1 MAVETQRPGE
11 RGRPLGVAAL
21 VRAASRL
28 LEERIGVV
36 WVEGEISTLRAPTS
50 GHVYFVLKEGR
61 AQVPALMWRSTA
73 VRLGFR
79 LEEGKRFLV
88 RGKLAV
94 YPEQGKV
101 QLYVDAA
108 EPAGLG
114 AAALRLAELKGR
126 LAAEGFFD
134 AAKKRTLPRFPRRIA
149 VVTSPTGAAIR
160 DILRTLERR
169 YPTPVVIAPCQV
181 QGPMAPA
188 DIAWSIRRAARLRR
202 VDVIIVGRGGGSAE
216 DLGAF
221 NEEAV
226 VRAIAASPV
235 PVISAVGHEI
245 DVTLADLAADAR
257 AATPTAAGEM
267 AAPERAFLV
276 DELRAREQRLVR
288 AAHHAAAALRARLAA
303 VDARLQARDPRAR
316 LAADRGRLAAL
327 EARFQRRAR
336 ALLVDRQHA
345 WADVAARLDALSPLK
360 VLDRGYAIVRAEDG
374 AVVAS
379 VAGAAPG
386 LPLRVRLAD
395 GELGVTVTD
404 VRPIEPM
411 EEDPCPESPA

>member
-1 MAVETQRPGE
+1 M
-11 RGRPLGVAAL
+11 L

-28 LEERIGVV
+28 LEEGIGVV
-36 WVEGEISTLRAPTS
+36 WVEGELSSLRAPTS

-61 AQVPALMWRSTA
+61 AQVPAVMWRSTA

-114 AAALRLAELKGR
+114 AAALRLAELKQR
-126 LAAEGFFD
+126 LAAAGCFD
-134 AAKKRTLPRFPRRIA
+134 PAKKRPLPRFPRRIA
-149 VVTSPTGAAIR
+149 IVTSPTGAAIR

-181 QGPMAPA
+181 QGPAATA
-188 DIAWSIRRAARLRR
+188 DIAWAIRRAARLPS
-202 VDVIIVGRGGGSAE
+202 VDVIIVGRGGGSSE

-267 AAPERAFLV
+267 AVPERSFLV
-276 DELRAREQRLVR
+276 DELRAREKRLVR
-288 AAHHAAAALRARLAA
+288 AAHHATSRLRARLAGA
-303 VDARLQARDPRAR
+303 DKRLQTRDPRAR
-316 LAADRGRLAAL
+316 LAGDRGRLAAM
-327 EARFQRRAR
+327 EARIARRAR

-345 WADVAARLDALSPLK
+345 WADLAARLDALSPLK
-360 VLDRGYAIVRAEDG
+360 VLDRGYAIARDASG

-379 VAGAAPG
+379 VARVAPG
-386 LPLRVRLAD
+386 DPLNVRLAD
-395 GELGVTVTD
+395 GELAVTV
-404 VRPIEPM
+404 VAARPITVK
-411 EEDPCPESPA
+411 D

>member
-1 MAVETQRPGE
+1 
-11 RGRPLGVAAL
+11 

-36 WVEGEISTLRAPTS
+36 WVEGEVSTLREPVS
-50 GHVYFVLKEGR
+50 GHVYFVLKERR
-61 AQVPALMWRSTA
+61 AQVPAVMWRSTA
-73 VRLGFR
+73 VKLGFR

-126 LAAEGFFD
+126 LAADGCFD
-134 AAKKRTLPRFPRRIA
+134 PMRKRALPRFPRRIA
-149 VVTSPTGAAIR
+149 IVTSPTGAAIR

-181 QGPMAPA
+181 QGPAAPA
-188 DIAWSIRRAARLRR
+188 DIAWAIRRVGRLRA

-221 NEEAV
+221 NEEPV
-226 VRAIAASPV
+226 VRAIVACPV
-235 PVISAVGHEI
+235 PVISAVGHEV

-267 AAPERAFLV
+267 AVPERSLLV
-276 DELRAREQRLVR
+276 DELRARENRLVR
-288 AAHHAAAALRARLAA
+288 AAHHVVAGLRARLAGA
-303 VDARLQARDPRAR
+303 DKRVQARDPRAR

-327 EARFQRRAR
+327 EARIQRCAR
-336 ALLVDRQHA
+336 AVVAGRRHA

-360 VLDRGYAIVRAEDG
+360 VLDRGYAIARTLDG

-379 VAGAAPG
+379 IAGVGPG
-386 LPLRVRLAD
+386 VPLQVRLAD
-395 GELGVTVTD
+395 GELDVTVTGA
-404 VRPIEPM
+404 RAMP
-411 EEDPCPESPA
+411 EDDG